1 MIGRV
6 SLAALLLTIASPV
19 WADDGGLH
27 DLCPDR
33 PGKGTGTCTVDAG
46 HFQVEVDAFDA
57 TLQHEGSVTTDTYIA
72 AAPLLKYGVTDDW
85 DIEVAFTPF
94 EAVRTRD
101 ASGSD
106 TQTGIGDLFLR
117 TKFNL
122 AGNEGGALGIA
133 FEPFLKI
140 PTANKELG
148 NGTVEGGALLPLA
161 YDLGSG
167 WSIASTPEVDVLRN
181 QSRDGYHADIINVV
195 GIGRAFDGGV
205 TLGAEAWE
213 SSELDPAGATQQY
226 SLDFD
231 AAWQPDSNLQLDGGV
246 NVGLNRATPDVQIYA
261 GVSRRF

>member
-1 MIGRV
+1 MIGRL
-6 SLAALLLTIASPV
+6 SFIALFVIVASPV
-19 WADDGGLH
+19 WADEDGLR

-46 HFQVEVDAFDA
+46 HFQVEMDAFDA
-57 TLQHEGSVTTDTYIA
+57 TLQHADGVTTDVYVM
-72 AAPLLKYGVTDDW
+72 AAPLLKYGVTNDW
-85 DIEVAFTPF
+85 DIEVGFTPF
-94 EAVRTRD
+94 EAIHMHDTN
-101 ASGSD
+101 GSD
-106 TQTGIGDLFLR
+106 TQRGIGDLFLR

-161 YDLGSG
+161 YDLGDG

-181 QSRDGYHADIINVV
+181 QNRDGYHADIINVV

-231 AAWQPDSNLQLDGGV
+231 AAWQPDGDLQLDGGV

-261 GVSRRF
+261 GISRRF